1 MWDYNI
7 TKQDF
12 KGDDFLER
20 IIKTERKTE
29 LNNVLDFL
37 ATLKP
42 EEYKMLLY
50 FIEGYRAKAMIEKL
64 H

>member
-1 MWDYNI
+1 M
-7 TKQDF
+7 
-12 KGDDFLER
+12 KGDVFLER
-20 IIKTERKTE
+20 IIKSERKPE

-50 FIEGYRAKAMIEKL
+50 FIEGYRAKSLIEKL
-64 H
+64 Q

>member
-1 MWDYNI
+1 M
-7 TKQDF
+7 
-12 KGDDFLER
+12 ER